1 MPCQPAFHP
10 PGRVDTRPLL
20 VPLPRLPPGQAQA
33 DQLGAPAQTSG
44 HPQADQ
50 HAGPGRL
57 ERRFTG
63 VSGFDISWP
72 CRSTHTVA
80 GAPAFAPGCT
90 FAWPVCIEP
99 SGAVQ
104 RTMAQT

>member
-1 MPCQPAFHP
+1 M
-10 PGRVDTRPLL
+10 
-20 VPLPRLPPGQAQA
+20 
-33 DQLGAPAQTSG
+33 
-44 HPQADQ
+44 
-50 HAGPGRL
+50 
-57 ERRFTG
+57 
-63 VSGFDISWP
+63 SGFDVSRP